1 MDALIAQGNSVAPLK
16 RKRGSIGSHDI
27 GKGGASSS
35 KAGSGSKGSKGAPS
49 PKPKKPTESKK
60 QNEDKTLL
68 SVAASA
74 RLSTTGPAS
83 KSSTNR
89 HIKDLR
95 LRSYLNSLEAHAK
108 DSRELVKDTSELL
121 LDATSADAGLMV
133 AEGPMERTWRVDQ
146 EEIIKNVGQAVA
158 SQRREWVLDGGPY
171 RCRYT
176 RNGRLGIILRTFG
189 QGVSLILFRPLMF
202 QAYGDRR
209 KTRSCSLI

>member
-1 MDALIAQGNSVAPLK
+1 MAKGNSVAPLK
-16 RKRGSIGSHDI
+16 RKRGSIGGHNT

-35 KAGSGSKGSKGAPS
+35 KAGSGSSLKGSKGAPWS
-49 PKPKKPTESKK
+49 KPTKPTEAKK

-74 RLSTTGPAS
+74 RPSATGPAS

-95 LRSYLNSLEAHAK
+95 LRSHLNSLDAHAK
-108 DSRELVKDTSELL
+108 NSRELAKDTNELL

-146 EEIIKNVGQAVA
+146 EEILRNVGQAVA

-189 QGVSLILFRPLMF
+189 QVSLILFRPLNIS
-202 QAYGDRR
+202 GIWP
-209 KTRSCSLI
+209 SLEDTVT